1 MIMVQMK
8 IKFWVVRQ
16 SVRLYI
22 ERELLEYYVNKILVV
37 RVLNNRY
44 NNFIFSY
51 EYGCRK

>member
-22 ERELLEYYVNKILVV
+22 ERVFLKHYEDKIRVV

-44 NNFIFSY
+44 NNSIFSY
-51 EYGCRK
+51 EYG